1 VEIRHELP
9 ADQRQCPAC
18 GGELTAMADQAETSD
33 RITSIKVTF
42 QVERRVRQKY
52 RCACDGAVV
61 TAPGPAQLLPSGRY
75 APEFAEASPSR
86 STQIICRS
94 NG

>member
-1 VEIRHELP
+1 VPRVRRR
-9 ADQRQCPAC
+9 ADRD
-18 GGELTAMADQAETSD
+18 GGSSRDID

-52 RCACDGAVV
+52 RCACNGAVV